1 MCFHKKETNN
11 VEQMELWLQNFMLD
25 YLREHA
31 DDGDDLVPIFS
42 DTRDFIRT
50 AGEKNITKLLKKNR
64 ITAEEGILNILQ
76 NHAMFAI
83 TPKSGA
89 AFIMGYDDAADK
101 LYKDL
106 NDLKL
111 SRGYISKRQHAE
123 NEKAAAAYALTPPG
137 GRWL

>member
-1 MCFHKKETNN
+1 MSFLRAKTNN

-25 YLREHA
+25 YLKEHA

-42 DTRDFIRT
+42 DTRDFIRK
-50 AGEKNITKLLKKNR
+50 AGEKKITKLLKQNM
-64 ITAEEGILNILQ
+64 ISVEEGILNILQ

-83 TPKSGA
+83 TPKSGVD
-89 AFIMGYDDAADK
+89 FIMGGDDAAYE
-101 LYKDL
+101 LYNNL

-111 SRGYISKRQHAE
+111 SRGYISKKQHTE
-123 NEKAAAAYALTPPG
+123 NEKAVTRAALIPPG